1 MELAKLLANI
11 NRKYIAHIQRKSP
24 GILPIEQHCFHQN
37 KAKQHTHTHTQLF
50 EIRKLIRK

>member
-37 KAKQHTHTHTQLF
+37 KAKQHTHTHT
-50 EIRKLIRK
+50 II